1 MPLKFELLQA
11 DDHSRYLLRGKT
23 DILFNLRHLVQ
34 KRAMISA
41 FIDASAD
48 SFLTALLEIDA
59 DNGYLILDAATDDAI
74 NRRVEAADQLI
85 CVTQLDKIK
94 IQFAARGLVRITH
107 AGHAAFRCAL
117 PDVLLRLQRREYYRL
132 IATNPHNLS
141 CLIPVTRD
149 GEQRMISVEAT
160 VLDIS
165 GGGLALLV
173 PPGDPSFEPDRVFTD
188 CRLMLPESGPIT
200 TSLRVRNLFR
210 ITNRDGSVMVRAGC
224 EFIDLSSSM
233 ASTIQRYILKAER
246 ERNARERT
254 R

>member
-1 MPLKFELLQA
+1 MNRRALQA
-11 DDHSRYLLRGKT
+11 K
-23 DILFNLRHLVQ
+23 
-34 KRAMISA
+34 K
-41 FIDASAD
+41 
-48 SFLTALLEIDA
+48 
-59 DNGYLILDAATDDAI
+59 LILTTL
-74 NRRVEAADQLI
+74 V
-85 CVTQLDKIK
+85 DKVK
-94 IQFAARGLVRITH
+94 IQFSLEKLTLTRHEGRL
-107 AGHAAFRCAL
+107 AFIGTI
-117 PDVLLRLQRREYYRL
+117 PDRLLRLQRREYYRL

-173 PPGDPSFEPDRVFTD
+173 PPGDPSFEPDRVFAD

-210 ITNRDGSVMVRAGC
+210 ITNRDGSVMLRAGC

-246 ERNARERT
+246 ERNARERI